1 LVDTMVL
8 LNLNSG
14 KRVCGVIGN
23 PLGQSVSPM
32 MHNAAFEELGLNYI
46 YQKFEISEREL
57 KNTILML
64 KAKNF
69 VGLNIT
75 HPFKILIIDHLDK
88 IDDLAKEIGAV
99 NTILN
104 RNGELIGYNT
114 DSYGALAAL
123 QASGLILENMKHK
136 ILIIGAGGAARAAA
150 VPLAKLGNTIIIANR
165 TLKHAEEIVKI
176 LQKANSPEAVLLTDV
191 YKVIEDVG
199 VMINCTPV
207 GMTGGPGGCVIPLEF
222 LRKELVVFDMV
233 YSPIN
238 TELISAARKSGSK
251 VVYGYEMLISQGI
264 KSFELWTGK
273 SAPAQLM
280 RKIVIDEL
288 NLREKILQAG
298 GS

>member
-1 LVDTMVL
+1 ML
-8 LNLNSG
+8 LNLNSE

-32 MHNAAFEELGLNYI
+32 MHNAAFAELGLNYI
-46 YQKFEISEREL
+46 YLKFEISEREL
-57 KNTILML
+57 ENTILIL
-64 KAKNF
+64 KAKSF
-69 VGLNIT
+69 VGLNVT
-75 HPFKILIIDHLDK
+75 HPFKVLIMDHLDK

-104 RNGELIGYNT
+104 RNGKLIGYNT
-114 DSYGALAAL
+114 DSFGALAAL
-123 QASGLILENMKHK
+123 RSSGLVLENMKYK
-136 ILIIGAGGAARAAA
+136 ILIIGAGGAARAVS
-150 VPLAKLGNTIIIANR
+150 VPLAKLGHKIIVANR

-176 LQKANSPEAVLLTDV
+176 LPKASSPEVVLLSDV
-191 YKVIEDVG
+191 HKVIEDVM
-199 VMINCTPV
+199 VVINCTPV
-207 GMTGGPGGCVIPLEF
+207 GMTGGPSGCVIRPEL

-238 TELISAARKSGSK
+238 TELISASRKSGSK

-273 SAPAQLM
+273 NAPAQLM

-288 NLREKILQAG
+288 NLREKLLRTE